1 MQKIKRI
8 LRGEEGLGT
17 VEMVLLIAVLI
28 GIAIMFRGVILD
40 FIGDILNNIK
50 DALEGATDVPTEL
63 IEDTK

>member
-28 GIAIMFRGVILD
+28 GIAIMLRGVILD
-40 FIGDILNNIK
+40 FISTILENIT
-50 DALEGATDVPTEL
+50 DALDGASDVPG
-63 IEDTK
+63 

>member
-40 FIGDILNNIK
+40 FISTILENIT
-50 DALEGATDVPTEL
+50 DALDGASDVPGQ
-63 IEDTK
+63 

>member
-40 FIGDILNNIK
+40 FISTILENIT
-50 DALEGATDVPTEL
+50 DALDGASDVTGQ
-63 IEDTK
+63 

>member
-1 MQKIKRI
+1 MFMQKIKRI

-40 FIGDILNNIK
+40 FISTILENIT
-50 DALEGATDVPTEL
+50 DALDGASDVPAGTN
-63 IEDTK
+63 

>member
-40 FIGDILNNIK
+40 FISTILENIT
-50 DALEGATDVPTEL
+50 DALDGASDVPG
-63 IEDTK
+63 

>member
-28 GIAIMFRGVILD
+28 GIAIMFREVILD
-40 FIGDILNNIK
+40 FISTILDNIT
-50 DALEGATDVPTEL
+50 DALDGASDVPGQ
-63 IEDTK
+63 

>member
-40 FIGDILNNIK
+40 FISTILDNIT
-50 DALEGATDVPTEL
+50 DALDGASDVPAGTN
-63 IEDTK
+63 